1 MSAQIVG
8 PALLAVGDGT
18 AQPGCV
24 RIEHGKIAEL
34 LDRSARPD
42 HVLPPGSTITP
53 GLIDL
58 HVNGT
63 GRLWFNRDPI
73 ETLAAMNSDAPTHG
87 VTSFLPSIMTSS
99 WGQMLR
105 AAATISERLR
115 LPVDGARALGVHLEG
130 PFLSVDYRRAHP
142 REFLLTP
149 TPSRIEALLE
159 TWKAGK
165 LRITMAPE
173 IDEAPRA
180 AAELRRHNV
189 TLAAGHTGATYALG
203 NSAIEAGYSILTHTF
218 NAMPPLHHRAS
229 SIATAY
235 LLDPSAFCEVIADG
249 VHVSVEH
256 LALLYRLKGVN
267 LVLTTDAMPLVDG
280 LVEEGGVARTKDGVI
295 AGSRLALDQA
305 VRNLMAVTGI
315 TLAEAVE
322 CATWA
327 PARAIGA
334 ENEIGLL
341 APGSIADLAV
351 WNSRNQI
358 THVFIDGRLAY
369 ANN

>member
-1 MSAQIVG
+1 MSSQIVG

-24 RIEHGKIAEL
+24 RVEDGKIAALEA
-34 LDRSARPD
+34 RSVSPD
-42 HVLPPGSTITP
+42 HALPPGSTITP

-63 GRLWFNRDPI
+63 SRLWFNREPI
-73 ETLAAMNSDAPTHG
+73 DTLAAMNSDAPKHG
-87 VTSFLPSIMTSS
+87 VTSFLPSIMTDS

-115 LPVDGARALGVHLEG
+115 LPVTGARALGVHLEG
-130 PFLSVDYRRAHP
+130 PFLSIDYRRAHP
-142 REFLLTP
+142 REFLLSP
-149 TPSRIEALLE
+149 TPARVEALLG

-173 IDEAPRA
+173 IEEAPRA
-180 AAELRRHNV
+180 AAEFLRHNV
-189 TLAAGHTGATYALG
+189 TLAAGHTGATYAMG
-203 NSAIEAGYSILTHTF
+203 NSAIEAGYAILTHAF
-218 NAMPPLHHRAS
+218 NAMPPLHHRGS
-229 SIATAY
+229 SILTAY
-235 LLDPSAFCEVIADG
+235 LLDPSTFCEVIADG
-249 VHVSVEH
+249 VHVSAEH

-267 LVLTTDAMPLVDG
+267 LVLTTDAMPLVEG
-280 LVEEGGVARTKDGVI
+280 LVEQGGVARTQDGEI
-295 AGSRLALDQA
+295 AGSRLAMDQA
-305 VRNLMAVTGI
+305 VRNLMAATGI

-341 APGSIADLAV
+341 APGLTADLTV
-351 WNSRNQI
+351 WNSRNEI